1 MLCTYFSIFPHKL
14 SSNTFRYQIVQQCWN
29 DPCHSLQS
37 HLAGRGVDAW
47 REVKARVVGN
57 LVKPKSAQLRH
68 GKSSQT
74 KKVCNLKK
82 WRGNW
87 RGGKLKRCWWE
98 NCGKVLPSG
107 TCRRHLR
114 LNRERWKKFDKVLIC
129 CLGLLHDWRWPWRC
143 ETCDRFWL
151 WHWRSVRRE
160 IDFVKSFSIRHLAK
174 LVVEV
179 KDCEVWRLD
188 AANQAIGT
196 ENAIDQLA

>member
-1 MLCTYFSIFPHKL
+1 MYIFSPFSHT
-14 SSNTFRYQIVQQCWN
+14 SCHQILLDIRCVQKCWN
-29 DPCHSLQS
+29 DTCHSLQS
-37 HLAGRGVDAW
+37 HLAGRGMDAW

-114 LNRERWKKFDKVLIC
+114 LNRELWKKFDKVLIC
-129 CLGLLHDWRWPWRC
+129 CLGPLHALALTLAMWD
-143 ETCDRFWL
+143 L
-151 WHWRSVRRE
+151 W
-160 IDFVKSFSIRHLAK
+160 
-174 LVVEV
+174 
-179 KDCEVWRLD
+179 
-188 AANQAIGT
+188 
-196 ENAIDQLA
+196 